1 MTQPSA
7 KEKRMAEYGIQISA
21 KDHLGRI
28 TVISGKDAGEFKGTL
43 QEIVGS
49 EDAEHIINAM
59 ALALVGSEMSALA
72 PLNPKSPASQVQ
84 SGGLT
89 DIDSDGPSVVQDKYG
104 NTWTYGLPNA
114 PVTTNGRGAFA
125 LKSWVDKTGK
135 PRKKWFDPAAGPA
148 WIGGPVSK
156 ESLEEGPWYKG

>member
-1 MTQPSA
+1 
-7 KEKRMAEYGIQISA
+7 MAEYGIQISA

-28 TVISGKDAGEFKGTL
+28 TVISGKDAVEFKGTL

-59 ALALVGSEMSALA
+59 ALALVGSESVAALQ
-72 PLNPKSPASQVQ
+72 PLSPKSSANQVQ
-84 SGGLT
+84 SGGGAVAST
-89 DIDSDGPSVVQDKYG
+89 DGPQVATDKYG

-114 PVTTNGRGAFA
+114 PETTSRGAFV

-135 PRKKWFDPAAGPA
+135 PRKKWFDPAAGPL
-148 WIGGPVSK
+148 WNGGPVAK
-156 ESLEEGPWYKG
+156 TALEEGPWYNG